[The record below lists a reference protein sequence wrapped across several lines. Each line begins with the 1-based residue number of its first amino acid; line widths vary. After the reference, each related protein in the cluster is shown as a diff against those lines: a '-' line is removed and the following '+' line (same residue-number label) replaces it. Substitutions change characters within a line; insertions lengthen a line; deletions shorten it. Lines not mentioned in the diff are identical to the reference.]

1 MSFLT
6 TRSVGARCAR
16 RSAPAALLFALISGL
31 GAQDLGVWQ
40 TGAGSI
46 GAAPAKPGALIG
58 EGVPATAPAKA
69 PARLILLTAPNSVV
83 TLGPGAEVSLSTEK
97 DAAGAHL
104 IIALERGAVEVSLG
118 NKGGYRDVLVRGA
131 AMNVRVTGTLFVVE
145 RVRRDA
151 DYVALVNGHVK
162 VGLRKE
168 VADALGKPGE
178 EVDLLPH
185 QGLGATVVGGLGQ
198 IDSLSSRPSVTDS
211 YHSIHDQATGTN
223 GGFSNDSPEVLGNA
237 ASAAA
242 GATNGPNSGGI
253 DNTGISGAAPGAPP
267 AGGGPGDINAPLTLT
282 IHDDLGNQIFNSI
295 DHGSLGQQVT
305 ETVLSPAPLGAPPG
319 PPHH

>member
-1 MSFLT
+1 MPTTILT
-6 TRSVGARCAR
+6 TVAR
-16 RSAPAALLFALISGL
+16 RGASAALLLTLLGGL

-40 TGAGSI
+40 EGAGTI
-46 GAAPAKPGALIG
+46 GAAPAKAGALIG
-58 EGVPATAPAKA
+58 EGVPAAAPAKS
-69 PARLILLTAPNSVV
+69 PARLKLLTAPNSVV
-83 TLGPGAEVSLSTEK
+83 TLGPGAEVSLATET
-97 DAAGAHL
+97 DAAGSHL

-118 NKGGYRDVLVRGA
+118 NKGSYRDVLVRGA

-185 QGLGATVVGGLGQ
+185 QGLGASQGGGLGQ
-198 IDSLSSRPSVTDS
+198 TESISSRPSVTDAA
-211 YHSIHDQATGTN
+211 HTIHDQAADAN
-223 GGFSNDSPEVLGNA
+223 GGFGNDNPEVIGNA
-237 ASAAA
+237 ASASA
-242 GATNGPNSGGI
+242 GPGNGPNTGGI
-253 DNTGISGAAPGAPP
+253 DNSGISGAAHGGPP
-267 AGGGPGDINAPLTLT
+267 SGGGPGDINAPLTLT
-282 IHDDLGNQIFNSI
+282 IHDDLGNQIFNNI

-305 ETVLSPAPLGAPPG
+305 ESVLSPAPLGAPPR
-319 PPHH
+319 PPH